1 MLAFLIAIGLK
12 PAFVQAH
19 CTLPISYF
27 SVFKN
32 LSDDLSHASSFIL
45 LTQYVLICSL
55 IVCFH
60 GGIMADIDWDYG
72 QVKSSIVY
80 LCLTSVYIK
89 TYLTYKTH
97 IYIYDCHSK
106 RIARDNKSYR
116 FQVYTV

>member
-1 MLAFLIAIGLK
+1 MDTHSQRQKLANNSKIENSRNK
-12 PAFVQAH
+12 
-19 CTLPISYF
+19 
-27 SVFKN
+27 
-32 LSDDLSHASSFIL
+32 SHAKISEFKVS
-45 LTQYVLICSL
+45 
-55 IVCFH
+55 
-60 GGIMADIDWDYG
+60 

-97 IYIYDCHSK
+97 IYIYNCHSE

>member
-1 MLAFLIAIGLK
+1 MNRRHAHVIYTFFFFFLFFFFFFF
-12 PAFVQAH
+12 FVVVVVVVVTAEK
-19 CTLPISYF
+19 LFF
-27 SVFKN
+27 SVEN
-32 LSDDLSHASSFIL
+32 LCLLSKHGKQVKSS
-45 LTQYVLICSL
+45 
-55 IVCFH
+55 
-60 GGIMADIDWDYG
+60 